1 VDRLVPVLD
10 RVEVIRADIT
20 DGVALRAAAEHARP
34 EACIHLAA
42 GGAVVAEQDVRLL
55 LDANALAPVL
65 LADALAA
72 AGCRRLITA
81 GSSSEYGTV
90 EVAMS
95 EARAPDPDDYYGVAK
110 LAGGLLARVAGAR
123 LGLET
128 AHLRI
133 FSLYGPGED
142 PRRLVASVIE
152 SLLDRRPVA
161 LSPGGQVRDFV
172 YVDDAAAAFLD
183 AAVHPGLD
191 RVTLNVGS
199 GVETT
204 VRELCLIVADQLDAH
219 ELLRFG
225 ERPYRDGERF
235 HWRADTRAV
244 FELLGWWATTPLAEG
259 IAHTIDF
266 ARALRAAA

>member
-1 VDRLVPVLD
+1 
-10 RVEVIRADIT
+10 
-20 DGVALRAAAEHARP
+20 
-34 EACIHLAA
+34 
-42 GGAVVAEQDVRLL
+42 
-55 LDANALAPVL
+55 
-65 LADALAA
+65 
-72 AGCRRLITA
+72 
-81 GSSSEYGTV
+81 
-90 EVAMS
+90 
-95 EARAPDPDDYYGVAK
+95 
-110 LAGGLLARVAGAR
+110 
-123 LGLET
+123 
-128 AHLRI
+128 
-133 FSLYGPGED
+133 
-142 PRRLVASVIE
+142 VASVIE

-244 FELLGWWATTPLAEG
+244 FELLGWWAATPLTEG